1 MCPMGYNWA
10 KKKMKKVFLI
20 CLVVFGFA
28 FAANAQVGTSTKAVP
43 ISNGCGSET
52 VPGSRT
58 LGKVGT
64 RVDAV
69 ITGTSVQTQRESC
82 DQHDKDYYNG
92 VDKNKADSDFKQ
104 RSPVMGKVVTSFEG
118 MSNNSY
124 NEAQKDRETS
134 RQLQPTWE
142 KENKQCLDGNNYRVT
157 PKN

>member
-1 MCPMGYNWA
+1 MGYNRA

-28 FAANAQVGTSTKAVP
+28 FAANAQVGTTTKAVP

-64 RVDAV
+64 VVDALR
-69 ITGTSVQTQRESC
+69 TGTSVQSQRESC

-92 VDKNKADSDFKQ
+92 VDKNKADSEFKQ
-104 RSPVMGKVVTSFEG
+104 RSPTMGGVVTSFKES
-118 MSNNSY
+118 SNNSY
-124 NEAQKDRETS
+124 KEAQKDRETS
-134 RQLQPTWE
+134 KQLQPTWE

-157 PKN
+157 PNK